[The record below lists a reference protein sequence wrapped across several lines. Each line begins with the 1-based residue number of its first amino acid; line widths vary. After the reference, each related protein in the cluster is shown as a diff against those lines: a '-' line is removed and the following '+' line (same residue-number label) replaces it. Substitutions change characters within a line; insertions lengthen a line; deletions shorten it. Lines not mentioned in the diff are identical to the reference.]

1 MFLLMMS
8 GGLFLFAW
16 LFLALPLFRKSRAFL
31 PVTLALL
38 VLAGR
43 DLFFYL
49 NDQPW
54 YGQEYPLWANML
66 SSALFGAL
74 VIVAILSVPWAILF
88 GIFRLLKMEA
98 IRELRGGLT
107 FVLILLSCSAAF
119 FCVHQGYSMP
129 SDINYTVGSMMVPRG
144 FDSTRIV
151 QVTDLHFFK
160 GTSDRRIDDLAK
172 RVIAAK
178 PDLILFT
185 GDLVD
190 GTVGQRSAQL
200 RRFIDDLKKGCS
212 PRFGMISVP
221 GNHEYYSGDYAG
233 WMSSLRDQGITVLEN
248 SNVKLTAE
256 NGDALYVAGV
266 TDRAAERFGGEK
278 PDFAKATAGIPRD
291 AGVIMLSHRPYRPQ
305 GTFDRAFLVFTG
317 HTHGGMIPGVDLIVK
332 YENEGYVS
340 GLYHDYGRS
349 LIVSNGTGIWS
360 GFPLRLA
367 PHVADNVIVT
377 LKSENTHKHR

>member
-1 MFLLMMS
+1 M
-8 GGLFLFAW
+8 
-16 LFLALPLFRKSRAFL
+16 
-31 PVTLALL
+31 
-38 VLAGR
+38 R
-43 DLFFYL
+43 D
-49 NDQPW
+49 
-54 YGQEYPLWANML
+54 A
-66 SSALFGAL
+66 
-74 VIVAILSVPWAILF
+74 F

-212 PRFGMISVP
+212 PRFGMISEERWRRFNEKMEAVEQERQRLRSQYIGP
-221 GNHEYYSGDYAG
+221 GSKFAKSMKEKTGLDVTRDLTLEEVLRRPEMSYARLKEILGEEMPADPKVSEQVEIQVKSVSEAG
-233 WMSSLRDQGITVLEN
+233 WPSNPLESDWSEPIVVAFSDFAELQAKSHTPMYMKDWIQKLDDFLKLSGKALLTHAGKISAELAKDKADAEYDKFRERTALQLSPVERDFLEN
-248 SNVKLTAE
+248 FEGMRK
-256 NGDALYVAGV
+256 
-266 TDRAAERFGGEK
+266 K
-278 PDFAKATAGIPRD
+278 IKA
-291 AGVIMLSHRPYRPQ
+291 
-305 GTFDRAFLVFTG
+305 
-317 HTHGGMIPGVDLIVK
+317 
-332 YENEGYVS
+332 
-340 GLYHDYGRS
+340 
-349 LIVSNGTGIWS
+349 
-360 GFPLRLA
+360 
-367 PHVADNVIVT
+367 
-377 LKSENTHKHR
+377 